1 MTLLFGSVSN
11 IGQPRH
17 FDFWIFLFF
26 TSCATGSPQP
36 SFCQLWVH
44 GVEEH
49 YLAEDKC
56 WKAGRWMEDGEK
68 HSEEKWS
75 GFCIV
80 ASHSSPSSR
89 CAFAPMLKRR
99 LKNIEG
105 KTDVSSKDSPLYDA
119 TEGGKA
125 AAHACQ
131 CHRNVQGSDVDQKTV
146 QPDLLIEL
154 VTALRRRHDDKIP
167 THLSPHFRLT
177 VTHLNG
183 VYKQRAIKNIITV
196 TVCNEDVKSKKGSKS
211 YLTEFALLPSAFMN
225 TFTWSN
231 GACTYIFNLKH
242 KFGQKTDTHA
252 VTTKVW
258 TEIV

>member
-1 MTLLFGSVSN
+1 
-11 IGQPRH
+11 
-17 FDFWIFLFF
+17 
-26 TSCATGSPQP
+26 
-36 SFCQLWVH
+36 
-44 GVEEH
+44 
-49 YLAEDKC
+49 
-56 WKAGRWMEDGEK
+56 
-68 HSEEKWS
+68 
-75 GFCIV
+75 
-80 ASHSSPSSR
+80 
-89 CAFAPMLKRR
+89 MLKSGKMNGRR
-99 LKNIEG
+99 GKTFWRKMVWILHCCEPFISIQQTRFCPDAKKTFEKYWG
-105 KTDVSSKDSPLYDA
+105 KTDVSSKDSPLCDA

-196 TVCNEDVKSKKGSKS
+196 TACNEDVKSKKGSKS

-258 TEIV
+258 TEIVKRKGQIYPQHCAGWK